1 MNIIHY
7 SKNGKFSEEILEN
20 AKDVVI
26 AIDSQCI
33 SSHQVTLP
41 KMSKSKAHKA
51 IPFALESQLLDEIDD
66 LNYTFLK
73 SLTQNIW
80 DVFVI
85 SKEILENIE
94 NQLFKV
100 KCSPVAIVPDFM
112 LLPFSEG
119 NINYYEQDGFIKFRS
134 ATNQGGCLASKNFH
148 ALFADSNLIKADFS
162 YSSDNKVNIQTSNSP
177 KGVSGY
183 LSAWRIPAAIALI
196 ALLLAT
202 SQIGVKNNQLNK
214 LLLLQ
219 KNDNETRFLALFP
232 EVDRVVN
239 IRAQTKQKLSE
250 AAEKN
255 SNYQNDLLGKL
266 SSEVMPNSKARKI
279 TFENQ
284 MLTLEVSK

>member
-41 KMSKSKAHKA
+41 KMSKSKVHKA

-100 KCSPVAIVPDFM
+100 KCNPVAIVPDFM

-148 ALFADSNLIKADFS
+148 ALFADCNLIKADFS
-162 YSSDNKVNIQTSNSP
+162 YSSDNIVNIQTSNSP
-177 KGVSGY
+177 KGVLGY
-183 LSAWRIPAAIALI
+183 LSAWRLPAAIALI

-239 IRAQTKQKLSE
+239 IRAQTKQNLSV
-250 AAEKN
+250 AAEKD

>member
-51 IPFALESQLLDEIDD
+51 IPFALESQLLDEIDE

-100 KCSPVAIVPDFM
+100 KCNPVAIVPDFV

-148 ALFADSNLIKADFS
+148 ALFADCNLIKADFS

-183 LSAWRIPAAIALI
+183 LSAWRIPAFIALTT
-196 ALLLAT
+196 LLLAT

-239 IRAQTKQKLSE
+239 IRAQTKQNLSV
-250 AAEKN
+250 AAEKD

-266 SSEVMPNSKARKI
+266 SSEVMPNSKGRKI